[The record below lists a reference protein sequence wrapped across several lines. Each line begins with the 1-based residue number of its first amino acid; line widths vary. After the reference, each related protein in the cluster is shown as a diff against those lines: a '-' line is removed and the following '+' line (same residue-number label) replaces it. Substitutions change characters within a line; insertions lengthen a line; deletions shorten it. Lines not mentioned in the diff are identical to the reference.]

1 MAAKDDVALMS
12 LAKAVANLR
21 DVLEVIA
28 GKVDLEG
35 EAVYVRANLD
45 EAWTLLAEVNSGRSD
60 APT

>member
-21 DVLEVIA
+21 DVLEAIA